1 MEVPDLSRPE
11 GYAYMIY
18 TSGSTG
24 KPKGVMLHHA
34 GLMNQVM
41 GLGEVFGLTKEDR
54 SACHLSFSFDAI
66 FVMKDRPAR
75 VSDPETYG
83 LQHLAFQVSSVE
95 ETVRE
100 LEEKWIDCEPVRY
113 DFFNGKRMTFFKAP
127 DGLPNEIPVHEH

>member
-1 MEVPDLSRPE
+1 MVNGPRKCPHPQNGPSHP
-11 GYAYMIY
+11 A
-18 TSGSTG
+18 
-24 KPKGVMLHHA
+24 
-34 GLMNQVM
+34 
-41 GLGEVFGLTKEDR
+41 LT
-54 SACHLSFSFDAI
+54 I

-113 DFFNGKRMTFFKAP
+113 DFLNGKRMTFFKAP